1 MGSTAN
7 GRRWRK
13 MRDLTKT
20 QKWLYAAAALC
31 LGLSIFYEF
40 VPIGYRMTAVVFLFG
55 AVWLALYAMF
65 SRQNTKLSRRMRL
78 AMVLFVTLGF
88 PCFLAAEIPVLR
100 DARSDED
107 TSAPYLIV
115 CGAGVNGT
123 VPSRSMT
130 DRLSRAMDW
139 LAENPEGVAI
149 LSGAQGPHEDVTEA
163 RAMFGWL
170 TDQGI
175 DPARLRMEDRAENSL
190 GNIRCSLELIEKD
203 GGDPSGRVAILSSE
217 YHLHRLGWMARK
229 LGCQPVLVAAKTT
242 KVSLF
247 INYAVREAFAMWKLW
262 VFGM

>member
-1 MGSTAN
+1 
-7 GRRWRK
+7 
-13 MRDLTKT
+13 MRELTKM

-31 LGLSIFYEF
+31 LALSIFYEF
-40 VPIGYRMTAVVFLFG
+40 VPIGYRMTAVVFLFC

-65 SRQNTKLSRRMRL
+65 SRRNTKLSRRMRL
-78 AMVLFVTLGF
+78 ALVLFVTLGF

-123 VPSRSMT
+123 TPSRSMT
-130 DRLSRAMDW
+130 DRLREAVTW
-139 LAENPEGVAI
+139 LDENPSGVAV
-149 LSGAQGPHEDVTEA
+149 LSGSQGQDEDISEA
-163 RAMFGWL
+163 RAMFDWL
-170 TDQGI
+170 TAQGI
-175 DPARLRMEDRAENSL
+175 DPARLRMEDQAKNSS
-190 GNIRCSLELIEKD
+190 GNLRYSLELIEKE

-247 INYAVREAFAMWKLW
+247 INYAIREAFAMWKLW